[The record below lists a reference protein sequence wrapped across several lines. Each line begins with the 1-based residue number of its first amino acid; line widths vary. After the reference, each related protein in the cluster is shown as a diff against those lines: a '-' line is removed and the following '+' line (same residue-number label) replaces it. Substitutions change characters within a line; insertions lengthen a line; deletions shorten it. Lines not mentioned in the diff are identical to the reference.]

1 GMTIMQLLVSFGTIT
16 LDKETVIGY
25 IFKSSI
31 NSGVVSMV
39 GGLILVPIVSMITR
53 KPDAAKVEAM
63 FACYD
68 QKVMTEVKMRERLEE
83 K

>member
-1 GMTIMQLLVSFGTIT
+1 MTVMQLLVSFKV
-16 LDKETVIGY
+16 LSFDPNTVIGY

-39 GGLILVPIVSMITR
+39 GGLILVPIVSLLTK
-53 KPDAAKVEAM
+53 KPEAAKVDAM